1 MKTTLPI
8 LVLFVLLA
16 PFKASQLNIKLKPLL
31 DIPDEVDNDFAG
43 FLFEPY
49 EPSPSIPRTC
59 YDSCPCG
66 GEVENCGCGLEKVC
80 GGSFPANLSAKD
92 AIGFHYDA
100 SSDDTKYISIKGSV
114 GRTRIEFQGLYDCP
128 VSPGI
133 VEIIGT
139 EIEFDIDDEGLDT
152 SSQSYVYNAGESFII
167 LGKCDGCSQCEIY
180 TRLQFDPQNGWCS

>member
-133 VEIIGT
+133 VT
-139 EIEFDIDDEGLDT
+139 LMMRDW
-152 SSQSYVYNAGESFII
+152 I
-167 LGKCDGCSQCEIY
+167 LPLRVMSTMLVNPSLFLVNVMDAVSVRSTQDFNL
-180 TRLQFDPQNGWCS
+180 TLRMVFLT